1 MSVHP
6 LFTLPI
12 KNSEANIILTPCPG
26 TKDADLTTS
35 LNEIKGAGAEA
46 ILTFMTQA
54 ELDKNNLSDIGE
66 SVKAKGM
73 SWFHLPIVD
82 DEAPQSPFITAW
94 ESAGPAIH
102 RLIEQG
108 KSIAVHCKGGS
119 GRTGLISAQILLER
133 GEAIGPLMKRIQVL
147 RPNAFTHACH
157 RDYLTHLNNKI
168 ANKGTM

>member
-6 LFTLPI
+6 LFTLAI
-12 KNSEANIILTPCPG
+12 ENSDAKIILTPCPG
-26 TKDADLTTS
+26 TKEADLTTS
-35 LNEIKGAGAEA
+35 LNEIKAAGAQT
-46 ILTFMTQA
+46 IVTFMTQA

-66 SVKAKGM
+66 SIKAKGM

-82 DEAPQSPFITAW
+82 DEAPEVPFSYEWKT
-94 ESAGPAIH
+94 AGPAIH
-102 RLIEQG
+102 GLIEQG

-133 GEAIGPLMKRIQVL
+133 GEKIEPLMKRIQHL

-157 RDYLTHLNNKI
+157 RDYLHNLASKL
-168 ANKGTM
+168 